1 VLEEPEEEEMKV
13 TKDQETALNA
23 LKGLEASRKYRY
35 HFDIK
40 ETITQ
45 T

>member
-1 VLEEPEEEEMKV
+1 MLEEPEEEEVKV
-13 TKDQETALNA
+13 SEDQETVLNA

-40 ETITQ
+40 DTITLK
-45 T
+45 